1 MLQAIILAQREDL
14 YPINNPI
21 IKPVAPDVSSTTDA
35 SGLLLFSNVIYSLA
49 LFALVWTIYYFC
61 LNYYQFDYFTKGK
74 KTKEFANEWRGLQ
87 HMVTNYR
94 LCWTLLILQFPLALF
109 SYVSSFSDSILTAFI
124 GIIFIIFFIIKIFL
138 DMTHLYR
145 ISDYFKDF
153 QFVPLGDQ
161 IGIMFSK
168 FIKIFQAPKKPP
180 EKPAGKGAPKKA

>member
-1 MLQAIILAQREDL
+1 MFQAIILAQREDL
-14 YPINNPI
+14 YPINNPTV
-21 IKPVAPDVSSTTDA
+21 KPVVPDVSSTTDA
-35 SGLLLFSNVIYSLA
+35 SGLFSFNNIIYSLA

-94 LCWTLLILQFPLALF
+94 LCWTLLALQFPLIFFYFGINDTASSVLF
-109 SYVSSFSDSILTAFI
+109 GVMFL
-124 GIIFIIFFIIKIFL
+124 IFFIIKIFL

-168 FIKIFQAPKKPP
+168 FIKLFQAPKKAP
-180 EKPAGKGAPKKA
+180 EKPAAKSAPKKA